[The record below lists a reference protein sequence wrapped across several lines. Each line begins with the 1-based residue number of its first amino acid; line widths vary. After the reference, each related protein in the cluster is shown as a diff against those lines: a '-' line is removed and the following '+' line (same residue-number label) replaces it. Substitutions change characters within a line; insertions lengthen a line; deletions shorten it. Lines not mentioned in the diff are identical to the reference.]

1 MLKTLFNGVAIDDW
15 SAAPAPSLIDRIK
28 GLFAARRDNTDDVA
42 KFIEDH
48 GGVLTDSLEREI
60 SRRFGGF
67 AGR

>member
-1 MLKTLFNGVAIDDW
+1 MLKTLFNGVATDDW

-28 GLFAARRDNTDDVA
+28 GLFVARRGKTDEIA
-42 KFIEDH
+42 QFIEDR

-60 SRRFGGF
+60 SQRFGSM